1 MVCGNDFT
9 CPYTNYCEANL
20 AGFVESQCRPLN
32 AAGCPVPGTG
42 SSDGEACTANENPVA
57 CGTNN
62 DCVYANECVAQSVG
76 FLAGCTSVADGEPAN
91 PIEPAADCPVPG
103 TGSSAGEACTAD
115 ENPVRCGLYYQ
126 CVYSNECVANS
137 VGFLAGCIPLA
148 DGEPANPIE
157 PGIGNVPTTTSEQP
171 DTSAGVVLAV
181 GNLAIAAFFSTVF
194 F

>member
-1 MVCGNDFT
+1 VVCGNDFT

-32 AAGCPVPGTG
+32 AAG
-42 SSDGEACTANENPVA
+42 
-57 CGTNN
+57 
-62 DCVYANECVAQSVG
+62 
-76 FLAGCTSVADGEPAN
+76 
-91 PIEPAADCPVPG
+91 CPVPG

-137 VGFLAGCIPLA
+137 VGFLAGCAPLA

-157 PGIGNVPTTTSEQP
+157 PVPSNPVEEGDGNGNVPTTNSEQT